1 MSDEMGLFTK
11 KGKNFKDVIA
21 EEKNKGKYF
30 KLLMKRLTSLS
41 QSLLYSVSFLMLFI
55 IIDVAVYALLA
66 PAVLVWAGVLVASA
80 LVSSIFAS
88 KVTNRL
94 KKQQWKYASM

>member
-1 MSDEMGLFTK
+1 MGLFTK